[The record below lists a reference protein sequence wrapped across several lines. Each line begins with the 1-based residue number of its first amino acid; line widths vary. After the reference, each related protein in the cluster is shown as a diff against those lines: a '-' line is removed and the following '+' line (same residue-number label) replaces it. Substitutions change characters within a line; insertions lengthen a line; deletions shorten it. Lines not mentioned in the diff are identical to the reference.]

1 MTTSNYTYH
10 NLEIARNK
18 FSPRKQMFPNHSAKK
33 TSVEYDSPER
43 PLTTRFLCGRLREV
57 RLYNLN
63 LFDCDTE
70 HKFCWWCF

>member
-1 MTTSNYTYH
+1 MMTWNYTYH

-18 FSPRKQMFPNHSAKK
+18 FSSRKQMFPNHSAKK
-33 TSVEYDSPER
+33 T
-43 PLTTRFLCGRLREV
+43 LCGSTLVSDHSSLCVCSFKV

-70 HKFCWWCF
+70 HKFCWLCF